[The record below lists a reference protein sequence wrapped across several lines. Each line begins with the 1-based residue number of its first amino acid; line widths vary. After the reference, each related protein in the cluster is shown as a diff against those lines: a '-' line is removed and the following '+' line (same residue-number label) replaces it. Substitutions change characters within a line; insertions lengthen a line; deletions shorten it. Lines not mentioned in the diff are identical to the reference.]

1 MVRNIPGWNAAD
13 NKRDPLLYNVS
24 CTITIGGTAGY
35 LFQTIFNHDIDL
47 CIGQSEYILKSAI
60 VLRNVFVSALPLLL
74 QVDARHQK
82 VQHHG
87 GIEVGIELGKDLEMQ
102 AENFVIKRRI
112 YHLVF

>member
-13 NKRDPLLYNVS
+13 NKRDPLLYHVS

-47 CIGQSEYILKSAI
+47 FIGQSEYILKSAI

-74 QVDARHQK
+74 QVHTGHQEVK
-82 VQHHG
+82 DCRW
-87 GIEVGIELGKDLEMQ
+87 IEIDLSFRQ
-102 AENFVIKRRI
+102 NFVDSVPKC
-112 YHLVF
+112 